1 MIMKSQC
8 VCHKMMVLCACL
20 LIPSIACAHGVT
32 TEGLAVYLLRV
43 DFVILLFA
51 ALCVFISQELNV
63 RLMTLFSTVNVGI
76 SIIGILLKVLVSA
89 TATTSSSNDFFSFSA
104 VIALYATGYLVF
116 AVPIYL
122 LLAPILALLRRLF
135 KKPVIS
141 KSGINEQ
148 KLDQTQPAPA
158 IHNSFGGKT

>member
-8 VCHKMMVLCACL
+8 VCHKMMIWCACL

-32 TEGLAVYLLRV
+32 TEGLAIFLLGV
-43 DFVILLFA
+43 DFVILIFA
-51 ALCVFISQELNV
+51 VICIFISQELKI

-89 TATTSSSNDFFSFSA
+89 TATTSSSNDFSSFA
-104 VIALYATGYLVF
+104 AIIGIYATGYLVF

-122 LLAPILALLRRLF
+122 LLAPILAVVRSLAN
-135 KKPVIS
+135 KKRAQR
-141 KSGINEQ
+141 NEP
-148 KLDQTQPAPA
+148 TQ
-158 IHNSFGGKT
+158 